1 MKAFEK
7 REPLNGQPNFF
18 SQFSAYSYLSTHD
31 WNYAEED
38 YPYMPVVFP
47 GTREAARNRLA
58 DNQRG
63 YIPNLS
69 DF

>member
-18 SQFSAYSYLSTHD
+18 SQFSAYSYLSAHD
-31 WNYAEED
+31 WNYPEED
-38 YPYMPVVFP
+38 YPYMPVVQ
-47 GTREAARNRLA
+47 GRAAQNRIA